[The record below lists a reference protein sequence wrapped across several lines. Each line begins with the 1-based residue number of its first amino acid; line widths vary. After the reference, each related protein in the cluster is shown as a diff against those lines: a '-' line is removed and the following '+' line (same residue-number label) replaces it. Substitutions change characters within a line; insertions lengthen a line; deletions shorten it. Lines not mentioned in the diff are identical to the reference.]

1 MSNLPNG
8 ITHTAHA
15 TGNGVGEHVSFHM
28 FFDSWIVEQNHH
40 LQELVSAADSA
51 SEVSVLI
58 PLVEQVV
65 QHYEH
70 YYKTK
75 LMWAKEDILSMFRPS
90 WTSSLEKAYMWV
102 GGWRPTMAFH
112 LLYSKCGL
120 QFKDTG
126 GDLSHGQMERVD
138 KLHKT
143 TLWKEKMITEKLA
156 KLQETTADS
165 SMVELTHSLTELIRY
180 GGDQVVRR
188 QGLVVDAAL
197 APKEKGLVVILQ
209 MADELRL
216 NTLKELI
223 LILSPI
229 QGVYF
234 LIAAAELHLR
244 MHDWGKKRDDASN
257 NHHQAATTTA
267 N

>member
-1 MSNLPNG
+1 MSNLANG

-15 TGNGVGEHVSFHM
+15 TRNGVGEHVSFHM
-28 FFDSWIVEQNHH
+28 FFDSWMVEQNHH
-40 LQELVSAADSA
+40 LQELVSAASASA
-51 SEVSVLI
+51 SEASVLI
-58 PLVEQVV
+58 PLVV

-75 LMWAKEDILSMFRPS
+75 SMWAKKDILSMFRPS
-90 WTSSLEKAYMWV
+90 WRSSLEKAYMWV

-120 QFKDTG
+120 HNKDTG
-126 GDLSHGQMERVD
+126 ELSHGQMERVD

-156 KLQETTADS
+156 KLQETMADS
-165 SMVELTHSLTELIRY
+165 SMVELTDHSRH
-180 GGDQVVRR
+180 VHH
-188 QGLVVDAAL
+188 QGLVDGAL
-197 APKEKGLVVILQ
+197 APKEKGLIGILQ
-209 MADELRL
+209 MADDLRL
-216 NTLKELI
+216 NTLKDLI
-223 LILSPI
+223 LILTPI

-244 MHDWGKKRDDASN
+244 MHDWGKKRDEAS
-257 NHHQAATTTA
+257 QAATTTA
-267 N
+267 NK

>member
-1 MSNLPNG
+1 MSNLANG
-8 ITHTAHA
+8 ITHTAH
-15 TGNGVGEHVSFHM
+15 GVGEHVSFHM
-28 FFDSWIVEQNHH
+28 FFDSWIVEQNHQ
-40 LQELVSAADSA
+40 LQELVSAASASASA
-51 SEVSVLI
+51 SEASVLI
-58 PLVEQVV
+58 PLVV

-75 LMWAKEDILSMFRPS
+75 SMWAKKDILSMFRPS
-90 WTSSLEKAYMWV
+90 WRSSLEKAYMWV
-102 GGWRPTMAFH
+102 GGWRPTMTFH

-120 QFKDTG
+120 QFQDTG
-126 GDLSHGQMERVD
+126 NLSHSQMERVD

-156 KLQETTADS
+156 KLQETMADS
-165 SMVELTHSLTELIRY
+165 SMVELTDHSRH
-180 GGDQVVRR
+180 GGDQVVHH
-188 QGLVVDAAL
+188 QGLVDAAL
-197 APKEKGLVVILQ
+197 APKEKGLVGILQ

-216 NTLKELI
+216 NTLKDLI

-244 MHDWGKKRDDASN
+244 MHDWGKKRDDDASH
-257 NHHQAATTTA
+257 NHC
-267 N
+267 